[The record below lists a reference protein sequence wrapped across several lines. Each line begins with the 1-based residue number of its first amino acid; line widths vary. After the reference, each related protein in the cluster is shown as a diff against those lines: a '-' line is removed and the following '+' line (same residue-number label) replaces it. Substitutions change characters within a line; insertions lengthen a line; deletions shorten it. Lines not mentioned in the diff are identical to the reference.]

1 MAILCI
7 SLSRYLFFD
16 CPLAKKELWH
26 IDMER
31 KTKNLLEIL
40 EVKLDSK
47 VPFIVDAIYETKKC
61 IGSFAFYVHK

>member
-1 MAILCI
+1 
-7 SLSRYLFFD
+7 
-16 CPLAKKELWH
+16 LAKKELWH

-47 VPFIVDAIYETKKC
+47 VPFIVDAIYETKKY